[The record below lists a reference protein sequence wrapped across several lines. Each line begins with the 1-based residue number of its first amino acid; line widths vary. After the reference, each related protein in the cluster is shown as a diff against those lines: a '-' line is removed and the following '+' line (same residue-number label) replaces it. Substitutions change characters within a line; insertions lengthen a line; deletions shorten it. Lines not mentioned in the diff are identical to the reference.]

1 MLETQIHALRQ
12 AFAQQNIQVT
22 RIDIQTQAFADEN
35 QQFGEAK
42 EEQSKQ
48 QDERPGDEQKENNE
62 QLFAET
68 LKSTLINTEI

>member
-48 QDERPGDEQKENNE
+48 QDERLAMSKENNE